1 MWQAISA
8 LGSSLGAAGAI
19 ANFGLQAYQNKWQ
32 RQMQEEAWNRE
43 DTSIQRRVA
52 DLKAAGLSPVLAAGN
67 GAQSSNPVSIMA
79 PQIDTSGIE
88 NATSKFTQAAQAE
101 LALAQQKAQIDQ
113 TEAQTAAIKQQQDKT
128 ALEMAFMT
136 SNNPLQLQLSQQQL
150 DFNRAFQPEQIQKA
164 VYENKGLAF
173 SQANAILDNKLKTI
187 QVSQASQDLINSH
200 IDEVSKSLGLT
211 EQEKTIAAKQIAI
224 DLASNQLENARWD
237 KEWYHKAN
245 VPTGFNMGMFGN
257 SALGAAH
264 AFDPAID
271 AAKKFLKGGR

>member
-1 MWQAISA
+1 MWQALSAIGSA
-8 LGSSLGAAGAI
+8 LGGASSI
-19 ANFGLQAYQNKWQ
+19 ANFGLGLYNYDYQKK
-32 RQMQEEAWNRE
+32 MQQEAWNRE

-52 DLKAAGLSPVLAAGN
+52 DLKAAGLSPVLAAGQ
-67 GAQSSNPVSIMA
+67 GASSMSPISIQA
-79 PQIDTSGIE
+79 PQIDSSAIE
-88 NATSKFTQAAQAE
+88 GATARFTQAAQAE
-101 LALAQQKAQIDQ
+101 LALQQQKAQIDQ

-136 SNNPLQLQLSQQQL
+136 SNNPLQLQLAQQEL
-150 DFNRAFQPEQIQKA
+150 DFNRAIQPEQIQKA
-164 VYENKGLAF
+164 IYENKGLAF

-187 QVSQASQDLINSH
+187 QVSQADQNLINSH

-237 KEWYHKAN
+237 TDWYHKTN
-245 VPTGFNMGMFGN
+245 VPKGFSLGPLYQP
-257 SALGAAH
+257 ALAGVR

-271 AAKKFLKGGR
+271 ALKKFFKGGR

>member
-1 MWQAISA
+1 MWQALSA
-8 LGSSLGAAGAI
+8 LGSSLAGVGSL
-19 ANFGLQAYQNKWQ
+19 ANFGLQAYQNNWQ
-32 RQMQEEAWNRE
+32 RKMQNEAWDRE
-43 DTSIQRRVA
+43 DNAIQRRVA

-67 GAQSSNPVSIMA
+67 GAQSSNPISIMA
-79 PQIDTSGIE
+79 PQIDTTPIE
-88 NATSKFTQAAQAE
+88 NATSKISQAAQAE
-101 LALAQQKAQIDQ
+101 LALQQQKAQIDQ

-136 SNNPLQLQLSQQQL
+136 SNNPLQLQLAQQQL

-164 VYENKGLAF
+164 IYENKGLAF

-187 QVSQASQDLINSH
+187 QVSQAEQNLINSH

-237 KEWYHKAN
+237 TAWYHKTN
-245 VPTGFNMGMFGN
+245 VPTGFSLGPLYNP
-257 SALGAAH
+257 ALAGAR
-264 AFDPAID
+264 AFDPVIEAL
-271 AAKKFLKGGR
+271 KKFFKGGR